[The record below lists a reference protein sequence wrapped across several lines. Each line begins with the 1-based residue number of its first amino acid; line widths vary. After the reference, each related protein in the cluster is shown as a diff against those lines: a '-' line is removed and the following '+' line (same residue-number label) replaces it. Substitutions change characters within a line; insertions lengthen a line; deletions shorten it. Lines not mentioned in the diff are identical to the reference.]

1 MAMMNAPAP
10 KATLL
15 QINVNPE
22 GGVPKYAV
30 ESTTLTS
37 EGVLGDR
44 QLDLEYHGGPQRA
57 VCLFAVERI
66 DALAREGHPIT
77 PGSTGENLTLSGV
90 DWSTIRVGSRLQI
103 GAAVI
108 EITGPAPPCK
118 TIADS
123 FVDGE
128 FVRISAKLH
137 PHWSRLY
144 AAVIQEGEVRAGDS
158 VIVLDEPRQAPPSTP
173 T

>member
-1 MAMMNAPAP
+1 MMNASEP

-15 QINVNPE
+15 QVNVNPE

-30 ESTTLTS
+30 DATTLTT

-44 QLDLEYHGGPQRA
+44 QLDLEWHGGPQRA
-57 VCLFAVERI
+57 VCLFAAESI
-66 DALAREGHPIT
+66 DALALEGHPIT
-77 PGSTGENLTLSGV
+77 PGSTGENLTLRGL
-90 DWSTIRVGSRLQI
+90 DWSTLKVGSRLQI
-103 GAAVI
+103 GTVAVI

-128 FVRISAKLH
+128 FKRISEKIH

-144 AAVIQEGEVRAGDS
+144 AAVIHEGQVHAGDS
-158 VIVLDEPRQAPPSTP
+158 VHLLATPEEPEA
-173 T
+173 